1 MTHDLSEVRGHSGVA
16 GSGQAGS
23 VPRGSGGRSADGG
36 GLFVLSEPDA
46 AGRMAGAG
54 DVLSWVLCAV
64 VLLSVTGP
72 VHSVRSGGFLK
83 FLGGRRGGGHFSYH
97 RGHSGH
103 HGDTLVTM
111 EDTPVIISV
120 GLTGTL
126 RRRSGSAPPA
136 SAASS
141 QQRSVQLTA
150 QKRTITAHHLPFPLA
165 FFHAFV

>member
-1 MTHDLSEVRGHSGVA
+1 MA

-54 DVLSWVLCAV
+54 DVLSWVLCAM

-72 VHSVRSGGFLK
+72 VLSVRSGGFLK

-103 HGDTLVTM
+103 HGGHSSHHGGHSGDHKCRFDWNAAKT
-111 EDTPVIISV
+111 IRFGSS
-120 GLTGTL
+120 GF
-126 RRRSGSAPPA
+126 RRFI
-136 SAASS
+136 AAKVSS
-141 QQRSVQLTA
+141 A
-150 QKRTITAHHLPFPLA
+150 QKYASRRATYHFL
-165 FFHAFV
+165 